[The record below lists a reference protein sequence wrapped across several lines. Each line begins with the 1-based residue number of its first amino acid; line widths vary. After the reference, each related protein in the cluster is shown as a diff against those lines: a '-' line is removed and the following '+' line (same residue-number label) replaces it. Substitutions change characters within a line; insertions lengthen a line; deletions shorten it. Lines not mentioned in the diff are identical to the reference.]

1 MNNLE
6 QIPLDFTKT
15 QKKWITRVC
24 VALSL
29 IYEMISLMSDFNTDY
44 SDGFFI
50 LLPISLRQ
58 HKNCNFLFY
67 STIFIQNLFLHSSDS
82 RAYNEQKSPRRGKRN
97 YKHYTALKSRNNRIF
112 CTRNSNNFSTNFN
125 RNF

>member
-6 QIPLDFTKT
+6 QLPLDFTKT

-29 IYEMISLMSDFNTDY
+29 IYEMISLMSDFNIFHSASN
-44 SDGFFI
+44 SDF
-50 LLPISLRQ
+50 SLRQ

-67 STIFIQNLFLHSSDS
+67 STIFIQNLFLHSSDF

-112 CTRNSNNFSTNFN
+112 CTRNSNNFRAHFN